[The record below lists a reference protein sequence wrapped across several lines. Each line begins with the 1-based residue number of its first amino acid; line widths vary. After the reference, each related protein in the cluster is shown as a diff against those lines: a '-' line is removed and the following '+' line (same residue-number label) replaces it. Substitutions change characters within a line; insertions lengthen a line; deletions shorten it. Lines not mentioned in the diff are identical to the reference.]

1 MSNNCENR
9 KVVNFSYIESELSE
23 ASEEYLEHPE
33 ETKERIEELLDTLVD
48 MCMKLLKFDSNEVIK
63 QDKANLEAYREIIK
77 KDNISFE
84 ERKYIIGEMN
94 KAIADIKREKSK
106 MIAGAFIIVGGVILY
121 VIAKKKISRHA

>member
-48 MCMKLLKFDSNEVIK
+48 VCMKLLKFDSNEVIK

>member
-9 KVVNFSYIESELSE
+9 KVVNFSDIESELSE

-48 MCMKLLKFDSNEVIK
+48 VCMKLLKFDSNEVIK

-106 MIAGAFIIVGGVILY
+106 MIAGAFIIVSGVILY

>member
-9 KVVNFSYIESELSE
+9 KVVNFSDIESELSE

-48 MCMKLLKFDSNEVIK
+48 VCIKLLKFDSNEVIK